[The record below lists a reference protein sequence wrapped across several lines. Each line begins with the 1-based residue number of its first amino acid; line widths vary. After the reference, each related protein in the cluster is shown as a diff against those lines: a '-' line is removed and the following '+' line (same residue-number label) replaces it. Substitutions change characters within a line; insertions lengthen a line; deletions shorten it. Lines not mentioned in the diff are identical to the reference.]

1 MKKTN
6 LEKLSD
12 VSSGLIEKLKNTSP
26 DEVKAELGKSIAEF
40 EKEIAVA
47 QRAIN
52 EKKYW
57 WVTHKNIQFF
67 CAVIIAAA
75 GVAAYAL
82 NFVAPII
89 EKDVLISKKNN
100 ELTEKKIEIQK
111 VELKKE
117 KIKLSEAE
125 EKNKQ
130 LSKTLEK
137 QKDEIEKYKAQ
148 MQTRISLALR
158 QIEKLN
164 GELESAK
171 LESLDL
177 QNLSSE
183 LAQLSQELNHTII
196 ITVKR
201 DSEFYPPEEASN
213 GVSGFIKV
221 SFEIDRNGR
230 ANAFQTIAQSTDG
243 DFAISTRD
251 VINNYL
257 SEEPIQPSFLLNT
270 SNYRWQAMVIY
281 KAN

>member
-1 MKKTN
+1 MKQTN

-12 VSSGLIEKLKNTSP
+12 ISSGLIEGLKNTSP
-26 DEVKAELGKSIAEF
+26 NQAKAELGKSIAEF
-40 EKEIAVA
+40 EKEITVA

-57 WVTHKNIQFF
+57 WVTHKNIHFF
-67 CAVIIAAA
+67 FAVIIAAA

-117 KIKLSEAE
+117 KNKLSEAE

-137 QKDEIEKYKAQ
+137 QKNEIEKYKAQ

-183 LAQLSQELNHTII
+183 LAQLSQKLNHTII

-201 DSEFYPPEEASN
+201 DSEFYPSEEADN

-221 SFEIDRNGR
+221 SFEINEDGK
-230 ANAFQTIAQSTDG
+230 AYAFQTIAQSTDG
-243 DFAISTRD
+243 DFAISTQH
-251 VINNYL
+251 VIDNYL
-257 SEEPIQPSFLLNT
+257 SKEPTQPSFLLNT